1 MSYRPTT
8 ELEAVNI
15 MLGTIGEAP
24 ASSLEAPERLDVAD
38 AIRVLDEV
46 SRAVQKRGFDFNTD
60 EDYTLVADEDGFFIV
75 PLDALSI
82 DPHDPTIKAVT
93 RGNPAKL
100 WDKKEHT
107 FVWTKDSL
115 KVDIVRYFPFD
126 ELPEDVRYYIAIR
139 AARVFQ
145 RRNMGDG
152 EVEAF
157 TEAEEF
163 QAQVAMEQAHADT
176 RESSLLNDPHIYV
189 SRRYRREY

>member
-46 SRAVQKRGFDFNTD
+46 SRAVQKRGFDFKPAHWKP
-60 EDYTLVADEDGFFIV
+60 LVADEDGFFIV